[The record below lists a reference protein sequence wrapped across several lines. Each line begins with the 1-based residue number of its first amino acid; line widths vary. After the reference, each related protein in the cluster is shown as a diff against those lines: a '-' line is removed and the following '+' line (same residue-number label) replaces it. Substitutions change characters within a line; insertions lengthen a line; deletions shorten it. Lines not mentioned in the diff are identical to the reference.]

1 MFTRKMFAGLAAGA
15 LLGGG
20 LVGLAS
26 SAVAAGDGVAPTKAP
41 ITQSRFDT
49 TNTKPANAGDRE
61 CDGTHK
67 QERKHARDG
76 SGNATTKPADQA
88 KKQNRECDGTHKQE
102 RKRDGSGNATTK
114 PAGQQT
120 KTKAKVNKG
129 DCDGTQ
135 RHARHGSHHS

>member
-67 QERKHARDG
+67 QERK
-76 SGNATTKPADQA
+76 
-88 KKQNRECDGTHKQE
+88 
-102 RKRDGSGNATTK
+102 RDGSGNATTK